1 MTITRVKPGSP
12 RVDGFIAA
20 APDSAAAGPMELPA
34 TGLKAK
40 RGIDRS
46 QISVVL
52 PDAVRTR
59 LDAEAERRYMS
70 RSALITMLINQF
82 LERGQ

>member
-1 MTITRVKPGSP
+1 MTITRVKPGQP

-20 APDSAAAGPMELPA
+20 APDAIAAPSAALLSS
-34 TGLKAK
+34 GLKTK

-46 QISVVL
+46 QVSVVL
-52 PDAVRTR
+52 PDAVLTKI
-59 LDAEAERRYMS
+59 DVEASRRYMS